1 MANLATYYE
10 RDQLQNWLQKQIK
23 ETKAELNDC
32 ENYSHPA
39 NVKEQSVLQYRLSY
53 LQSELDN
60 LMYPID

>member
-23 ETKAELNDC
+23 ETKAEIKDC
-32 ENYSHPA
+32 ENYSHPG